1 MRLFIALS
9 LPEEVREV
17 LASICGGVPGAR
29 WLPPENLHLTLRFL
43 GEVDNHL
50 AADVDDMLHGIDG
63 RGFDLTIAG
72 VGVFTEG
79 RRVNLLWA
87 GVQANEA
94 LTRLQGKVDQAVVR
108 AGVAPE
114 RRKFRPHVTLARGR
128 IETGPK
134 LEQFLVRH
142 ALLRIGPVPIEDF
155 TLFSSH
161 LQPAGALYAP
171 EVVYPLDRPR
181 F

>member
-17 LASICGGVPGAR
+17 LASIGAGVPGAR
-29 WLPPENLHLTLRFL
+29 WVQEDNLHLTLRFL

-50 AADVDDMLHGIDG
+50 AADVDDMLHAIDA
-63 RGFDLTIAG
+63 RGFELTIAG

-79 RRVNLLWA
+79 RRINALWA
-87 GVQANEA
+87 GVQPNEA
-94 LTRLQGKVDQAVVR
+94 LARLQAKVDQAVVR

-128 IETGPK
+128 IENGPK
-134 LEQFLVRH
+134 LEQFLVQH
-142 ALLRIGPVPIEDF
+142 ALIRIGPVPVEEF

-161 LQPAGALYAP
+161 LQAGGALYAP
-171 EVVYPLDRPR
+171 EVVYPLEPR
-181 F
+181 GL